1 MKAFILSLFYLI
13 LLQES
18 IVALDKTESIIMNIY
33 YSKETGKYKTVKSDK
48 VYDEAIA
55 NAIYNKSYET
65 TGWDFLTITS
75 YDKKDNKYSD
85 SNKAYAMGYLEGVL
99 TKDRIYTFY
108 RNIKFTGVYDDDS
121 NLREFMKKNI
131 NYMNETSLKNKDTDP
146 YWEHIH
152 YILQQLKGL
161 YDGYASVAEKEKLIS
176 FEDFIILSSYT
187 DANDAKS
194 YSDKSFLNYRE
205 MTTEEMR
212 KYFILNSHCS
222 ALVKRAEDYSDLW
235 FGHTTWDFYNVM
247 IRIFKE
253 YRFVSNKGNENNKV
267 IVFPSYPAVLF
278 STDDFYY
285 LDSKLLVMET
295 SIAIYNF
302 ELYKEMKPE
311 SVLTWVRVMLANKLA
326 KSAEDWIEIFKKEN
340 SGTYNC
346 QFTILDL
353 NKVDLKQ
360 KNIEDK
366 ALMIIEQLP
375 GETDTLD
382 VTKNLK
388 DEYWASYNIP
398 YSKIIF
404 RDIGYEDAIDISPEL
419 EADLDYE
426 KNSRAKIIKREQ
438 KNVKSNEDIKKFLRY
453 NKYKTDEF
461 SNNDPRN
468 TIACRYDLLDDQD
481 ENRCYG
487 ATDAKFVSLKDLI
500 EGKKIYII
508 SGPTNEDQPTFSWAN
523 TNCVEK
529 RNKKFY
535 PDNLEQNRNINW
547 IEYKIQSEDLKKTP
561 GKDVET
567 TGAEEGNKGSK
578 LPLILIIIG
587 VVILLI
593 VVAIILYVCIFLKKN
608 EEMNEKIKNISFQ
621 NGDNNDNEN
630 NEDGDGLL
638 LD

>member
-18 IVALDKTESIIMNIY
+18 IQALDKPESIIMNIY
-33 YSKETGKYKTVKSDK
+33 YSNGKYKTVKSDK

-108 RNIKFTGVYDDDS
+108 RNIKFIGLYDDNE
-121 NLREFMKKNI
+121 NLIKFMKENL
-131 NYMNETSLKNKDTDP
+131 NYMNETSLKNRDTDP

-152 YILQQLKGL
+152 YILQQFKGL
-161 YDGYASVAEKEKLIS
+161 YDGYTSVAEKEKLIS

-187 DANDAKS
+187 DADDAKNYMGTS
-194 YSDKSFLNYRE
+194 LLNYRE
-205 MTTEEMR
+205 MTTEEIR
-212 KYFILNSHCS
+212 KNFILNSRCS
-222 ALVKRAEDYSDLW
+222 ALVKLANDYSDLW
-235 FGHTTWDFYNVM
+235 FGHATWDYYNVM

-295 SIAIYNF
+295 SINIF
-302 ELYKEMKPE
+302 DIDLYKEMKPK
-311 SVLTWVRVMLANKLA
+311 SVLTWVRIMLANKLA
-326 KSAEDWIEIFKKEN
+326 KSAEDWIEYFKKEN

-353 NKVDLKQ
+353 NKVDLKH
-360 KNIEDK
+360 KNIQDK
-366 ALMIIEQLP
+366 ALMIVEQMP
-375 GETDTLD
+375 GKTETSD
-382 VTKNLK
+382 VTQNLRDK
-388 DEYWASYNIP
+388 YWASYNVP
-398 YSKIIF
+398 FSKKIF
-404 RDIGYEDAIDISPEL
+404 KDLGYEMYIALNPEL
-419 EADLDYE
+419 EAELDYE
-426 KNSRAKIIKREQ
+426 KSSRAKIIEREQ
-438 KNVKSNEDIKKFLRY
+438 KNVKSNEDIKKLLRH

-468 TIACRYDLLDDQD
+468 SIACRYDLLDDQS

-487 ATDAKFVSLKDLI
+487 ATDAKFASLKDLI
-500 EGKKIYII
+500 EGKKLYII
-508 SGPTNEDQPTFSWAN
+508 SGPTNEDQPAFSWAS

-529 RNKKFY
+529 RNKKIY
-535 PDNLEQNRNINW
+535 PENLEQTWNIKW

-567 TGAEEGNKGSK
+567 TKAEERNSGSK
-578 LPLILIIIG
+578 LHLILIIIG
-587 VVILLI
+587 AVILLI
-593 VVAIILYVCIFLKKN
+593 VVAIMLYVFIFMKKN
-608 EEMNEKIKNISFQ
+608 EKMNDNIKNISFKEG
-621 NGDNNDNEN
+621 GDDN